1 MIFSYFWC
9 KYTTIIPNY
18 SLFTKFNCI
27 FAEDFMITL
36 MTKINPALPLER
48 ELAKQ
53 IYQALQG
60 PVVESILK
68 TANDSSSDDYWRS
81 RMEGH
86 CMKVERDIL
95 PQFYALC
102 QEVKEKL
109 DFKEPVDFYVTGD
122 SSLNAFSVAAE
133 EDGQPHIVNV
143 NSAMFD
149 LMSEDELRFVVGHE
163 LGHIINK
170 DTSLKRLIYFVF
182 PPGTVNPPIT
192 LQFKIRLH
200 DQLAEL
206 VADRYGFMA
215 NSNLNACVT
224 AFFKMASGLDFG
236 KMNVSIEAL
245 LADNQKRLDF
255 FLNGK
260 GMSRYDH
267 PVNPIRVQAINLFAT
282 AENDEALEK
291 GMDELISILL
301 KVGNGPLDED
311 LSVFIAS
318 AGLIVANADNQITE
332 KEVEHIIQNLAGLQ
346 IFPKRFL
353 DMVAEADVTKLFN
366 ESVNQILEK
375 DPGMRDAIL
384 KYMIGLVL
392 SDKDISDDEIGLIYA
407 FGKNIGFSE
416 KEISV
421 KFAEMIQLNYV
432 PSLESIC

>member
-1 MIFSYFWC
+1 M
-9 KYTTIIPNY
+9 
-18 SLFTKFNCI
+18 TKFN
-27 FAEDFMITL
+27 
-36 MTKINPALPLER
+36 PALTLER
-48 ELAKQ
+48 DLAEQ
-53 IYQALQG
+53 IYRALQG

-68 TANDSSSDDYWRS
+68 SAKDDSSDDYWRS

-86 CMKVERDIL
+86 CMKVEEAIL
-95 PQFYALC
+95 PKFYALC

-109 DFKEPVDFYVTGD
+109 EFKEPVDFYVTGD
-122 SSLNAFSVAAE
+122 STLNAFSVASE
-133 EDGQPHIVNV
+133 EEGRPHIVNV

-149 LMSEDELRFVVGHE
+149 LMSEDELRFVLGHE

-182 PPGTVNPPIT
+182 PPDSVNPPIT

-206 VADRYGFMA
+206 VADRYGYMA

-260 GMSRYDH
+260 GMSQYDH

-282 AENDEALEK
+282 AKDEEALK
-291 GMDELISILL
+291 TGMEELISILL
-301 KVGNGPLDED
+301 KVGNGPLDQD
-311 LSVFIAS
+311 LSIFIAS
-318 AGLIVANADNQITE
+318 AGLIVANADEKITE

-353 DMVAEADVTKLFN
+353 DAIADADVGKLFN
-366 ESVNQILEK
+366 ESVNNILQK
-375 DPGMRDAIL
+375 NPGMRDGIL
-384 KYMIGLVL
+384 SYMIGLVM
-392 SDKDISDDEIGLIYA
+392 SDKEISEDEIGLIYS
-407 FGKNIGFSE
+407 FGKNIGFLE

-421 KFAEMIQLNYV
+421 KFAEMIQRNYM